1 MSHVYPSYN
10 RVKLAFERGE
20 GPWLFDAQ
28 NERYF
33 DFGAGIAV
41 NSFGHAH
48 PRLASVLSAQA
59 SQLWHVS
66 NLYEVPGQEALAQKL
81 CDASFAEYVF
91 FTNSGAEA
99 IECAIKTAR
108 RFHFDHGNPRSKI
121 ISFDGCFHGRTL
133 AGLAASGTSKMIDG
147 FGPMPEGF
155 VSVELSEA
163 GLATQLD
170 DSTAAILI
178 EPIQGEGGIKNI
190 SDDFLKHIRQE
201 ADRVGA
207 LVIFDEIQCGMG
219 RTGKMFAYEHSG
231 IEPDIMTLAKGI
243 GGGFPLG
250 ACLANERT
258 GRTMVAGTHGST
270 YGGNPLACR
279 VGLEVINMMSEDG
292 FLSHVNKLAGHAA
305 QRLSGIISDNP
316 EIFEELRGEGLM
328 LGLKCKIDGVAF
340 VEAGRQNG
348 VLTVPAAENVVRLL
362 PPLNLTIEEL
372 DAGIDL
378 LEKTANEMK
387 AKL

>member
-10 RVKLAFERGE
+10 RAKLAFEYGE

-28 NERYF
+28 GARYF
-33 DFGAGIAV
+33 DFGAGVAV

-48 PRLASVLSAQA
+48 PRLASVLSDQA
-59 SQLWHVS
+59 SKLWHVS
-66 NLYEVPGQEALAQKL
+66 NLYEIPGQEALAQKL
-81 CDASFAEYVF
+81 CEVSFASYAF

-108 RFHFDHGNPRSKI
+108 RFHFDQDMPRSKI
-121 ISFDGCFHGRTL
+121 ISFEGCFHGRTL
-133 AGLAASGTSKMIDG
+133 AGIAASGAPKMVDG

-155 VSVELSEA
+155 ARVALSEE
-163 GLATQLD
+163 GLAEELD
-170 DSTAAILI
+170 EDTAAILI
-178 EPIQGEGGIKNI
+178 EPIQGEGGIRTV
-190 SDDFLKHIRQE
+190 SDEFLKHIRKE

-219 RTGKMFAYEHSG
+219 RSGRMFAYEHSG
-231 IEPDIMTLAKGI
+231 VEPDIMALAKGI

-250 ACLANERT
+250 ACLANERA

-279 VGLEVINMMSEDG
+279 VGLEVIDMMGEDE
-292 FLSHVNKLAGHAA
+292 FLPHVNKLAGHAA
-305 QRLSGIISDNP
+305 QRLGGIIADNP

-362 PPLNLTIEEL
+362 PPLNMTIEEL

>member
-10 RVKLAFERGE
+10 RAKLAFERGE
-20 GPWLFDAQ
+20 GPWLFDAKGA
-28 NERYF
+28 RYF

-41 NSFGHAH
+41 NSFGHAN
-48 PRLASVLSAQA
+48 PRLASVLSEQA

-66 NLYEVPGQEALAQKL
+66 NLYEIPSQEALAQKL
-81 CDASFAEYVF
+81 CDVSFAQYVF

-108 RFHFDHGNPRSKI
+108 RYHHDQGAPRSKI

-133 AGLAASGTSKMIDG
+133 AGIAASGTPKMVEG
-147 FGPMPEGF
+147 FGPMPDGF
-155 VSVELSEA
+155 VKVELSEE
-163 GLATQLD
+163 GLATELD
-170 DSTAAILI
+170 EDTAAILV
-178 EPIQGEGGIKNI
+178 EPIQGEGGIRI
-190 SDDFLKHIRQE
+190 VSDDFLKHIREE

-219 RTGKMFAYEHSG
+219 RSGKMFAYENSG
-231 IEPDIMTLAKGI
+231 VKPDILALANGI

-250 ACLANERT
+250 ACLANERA

-279 VGLEVINMMSEDG
+279 VGLEVITMMTEDG
-292 FLSHVNKLAGHAA
+292 FLPHVNKLAGHAT
-305 QRLSGIISDNP
+305 QRLSGIIADNP

-328 LGLKCKIDGVAF
+328 LGIKCKVDGGTF
-340 VEAGRQNG
+340 VEAGRENG
-348 VLTVPAAENVVRLL
+348 VLTVPAAENVIRLL
-362 PPLNLTIEEL
+362 PPLNMSMEEL
-372 DAGIDL
+372 DAGLDL
-378 LEKTANEMK
+378 LEATANEMK

>member
-1 MSHVYPSYN
+1 MSNVYPSYN
-10 RVKLAFERGE
+10 RAQLAFERGA

-28 NERYF
+28 DRRYF

-41 NSFGHAH
+41 NAFGHAN
-48 PRLASVLSAQA
+48 PRLASALSDQA
-59 SQLWHVS
+59 GKLWHVS
-66 NLYEVPGQEALAQKL
+66 NLYEVPGQEALASKL
-81 CDASFAEYVF
+81 CEVSFADYVF

-99 IECAIKTAR
+99 IECAVKTAR
-108 RFHFDHGNPRSKI
+108 RYHYDQGAPRSKI

-133 AGLAASGTSKMIDG
+133 TGIAMSGAPKMVDG

-155 VSVELSEA
+155 VHVEMSET
-163 GLATQLD
+163 GLASELD
-170 DSTAAILI
+170 AQTAAIII
-178 EPIQGEGGIKNI
+178 EPIQGEGGIRI
-190 SDDFLKHIRQE
+190 VDADFLAHIRKE

-219 RTGKMFAYEHSG
+219 RSGKMFAYEHSG
-231 IEPDIMTLAKGI
+231 VEPDIMTLAKGI

-279 VGLEVINMMSEDG
+279 VGMEVINMMTEED
-292 FLSHVNKLAGHAA
+292 FLPHVNRLAGHAS
-305 QRLSGIISDNP
+305 QRLSGIIADNP

-340 VEAGRQNG
+340 VLAGRENG

-362 PPLNLTIEEL
+362 PPLNMSIEEL
-372 DAGIDL
+372 DAGLDL
-378 LEKTANEMK
+378 LEKTVHDMK